1 MYFIKLL
8 KLKILKFFN
17 FLIPKNSNKICL
29 IDSFDNGN
37 GLIFKL
43 WFERIEREKKLVWVG
58 FGYKKKSILYSL
70 FYHFHIL
77 TSKFIL
83 TTGGIIPF
91 KNKRQIII
99 SLWHGIPIKNIKSL
113 SVYKY
118 IDYHTTTGK
127 FAGDIFI
134 NSWGLKKNQ
143 LLYLGS
149 PIYNFYD
156 QPELFLTKM
165 ELDIINSYLVKDL
178 ETVLFA
184 PTYRN
189 SRYSVDDGVEISE
202 IIDQFVD
209 IAKNNNDKNFL
220 ISLHPAEFHHK
231 YKSKIQEVNN
241 CDFLLRTSTEKILPF
256 VDIIV
261 VDCSSIYYQA
271 LFLKK
276 KVISYFPDFDI
287 YKKNRG
293 FVMPDYFNIVP
304 NEIFSKNIKDVNM
317 LINNYPNKSSLAL
330 IEKRKQIFPEK
341 FDSCQNIYSFI
352 KNFD

>member
-1 MYFIKLL
+1 
-8 KLKILKFFN
+8 
-17 FLIPKNSNKICL
+17 
-29 IDSFDNGN
+29 
-37 GLIFKL
+37 
-43 WFERIEREKKLVWVG
+43 REKKLVWVG

-220 ISLHPAEFHHK
+220 ISLHP
-231 YKSKIQEVNN
+231 
-241 CDFLLRTSTEKILPF
+241 
-256 VDIIV
+256 
-261 VDCSSIYYQA
+261 
-271 LFLKK
+271 
-276 KVISYFPDFDI
+276 
-287 YKKNRG
+287 
-293 FVMPDYFNIVP
+293 
-304 NEIFSKNIKDVNM
+304 
-317 LINNYPNKSSLAL
+317 
-330 IEKRKQIFPEK
+330 
-341 FDSCQNIYSFI
+341 
-352 KNFD
+352 